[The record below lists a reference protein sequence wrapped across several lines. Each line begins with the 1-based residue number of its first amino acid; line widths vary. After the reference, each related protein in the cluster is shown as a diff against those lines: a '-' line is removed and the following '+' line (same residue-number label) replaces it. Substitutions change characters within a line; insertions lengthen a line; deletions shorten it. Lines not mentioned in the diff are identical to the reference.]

1 MEYNDPTM
9 RQFDTAKDDPDTI
22 HVALTERPEE
32 ELVQVEAAVRQVL
45 ADVKSRGNEA
55 VAEYTRRFDWPAA
68 TAQTL
73 QVPPDEL
80 IQARSEAD
88 SQTLDVMSQAAK
100 NIRAFHLAE
109 RAHLQSWTLSG
120 QTGRSLGQI
129 IQPVERVGLYIPGF
143 LADYP
148 STVLMAA
155 IPAMVAGVKEVILC
169 TPPGRNGKIVSLVA
183 AAAAELKIERVFRIG
198 GAQAIGAMAYG
209 TQTVPKVDVIA
220 GPGSQYV
227 NTAKRQVY
235 GVVGIDMLAGPSE
248 VAVIAD
254 ENANP
259 AFVAADL
266 LAQTEHGPENRGVL
280 FSPSAAL
287 LEAVK
292 AEIESQRQSLD
303 RREILEKSANN
314 LITVTTRDIKEAVE
328 LSNLL
333 APEHLELQVDDPQAL
348 LPSVRNAGA
357 VLLGRYTS
365 APIGDYIA
373 GPSHT
378 LPTAGAARFSSPLSV
393 STFMKRTSVISYS
406 EEAARE
412 VAEDVARFALAEGFD
427 AHAAAARI
435 RARS

>member
-1 MEYNDPTM
+1 M